1 MANILNTKILI
12 TGGAG
17 FIGCNLA
24 RHFVTK
30 GYEVVVLDN
39 FSTGFKHNIAD
50 LLPLINFKLIEGDIT
65 DYDTCLKATEGA
77 TYVLHHAALGSVTRS
92 IAFPLATNK
101 VNVDGFLNVMQ
112 ACVANKV
119 QRLVYAS
126 SSSVYGSD
134 TTMPK
139 VEHITGNLLS
149 PYAATKKA
157 NEMYADVFSRTY
169 NLETIGLR
177 YFNVFGDY
185 QNPLGQYAAVIPL
198 FIQSVLK
205 NESPTIFGDGENT
218 RDFTYVQNVVQANV
232 CAIETD
238 MSAQQAIVCNV
249 AYGSTI
255 SINDL
260 FKTIAKILNV
270 TNIQPTYHAPRKGDI
285 KDSYAN
291 ISLAKK
297 LLNYSS
303 IINVED
309 GLKRAVAFYQS
320 HKIQY

>member
-1 MANILNTKILI
+1 MQDIFNTRILI

-24 RHFVTK
+24 RYFTVK

-65 DYDTCLKATEGA
+65 DYATCLKATEGVH
-77 TYVLHHAALGSVTRS
+77 YVLHHAALGSVTRS

-101 VNVDGFLNVMQ
+101 VNVEGFLNVLQ
-112 ACVANKV
+112 ASVANNVK
-119 QRLVYAS
+119 RFVYAS

-139 VEHITGNLLS
+139 VEGVTGNLLS

-169 NLETIGLR
+169 NLETIGMR

-198 FIQSVLK
+198 FIQSALK
-205 NESPTIFGDGENT
+205 NERPTIFGDGENT
-218 RDFTYVQNVVQANV
+218 RDFTYVQNVVKANV
-232 CAIETD
+232 CAIEAN
-238 MSAQQAIVCNV
+238 MSTQKSIVCNV

-260 FKTIAKILNV
+260 FKTITTILGCN
-270 TNIQPTYHAPRKGDI
+270 NLNPIYEAPRKGDI

-291 ISLAKK
+291 IELAQK
-297 LLNYSS
+297 LLSYAPEV
-303 IINVED
+303 NVEE
-309 GLKRAVAFYQS
+309 GLKRAVNFYQNN
-320 HKIQY
+320 KISY

>member
-1 MANILNTKILI
+1 MSNRITTKILI

-24 RHFVTK
+24 RYFVVK

-39 FSTGFKHNIAD
+39 FSTGFKRNIAD
-50 LLPLINFKLIEGDIT
+50 LLPLMNFTLIEGDIT
-65 DYDTCLKATEGA
+65 DYDTCLKATEGVH
-77 TYVLHHAALGSVTRS
+77 YVLHHAALGSVTRS

-119 QRLVYAS
+119 QRFVYAS

-139 VEHITGNLLS
+139 VEQTTGSLLS

-157 NEMYADVFSRTY
+157 NEMYADVYSRTY

-177 YFNVFGDY
+177 YFNVFGNY

-198 FIQSVLK
+198 FIQSLLK
-205 NESPTIFGDGENT
+205 QEQPTIYGDGENT
-218 RDFTYVQNVVQANV
+218 RDFTYVQNVVRANV
-232 CAIETD
+232 CAIEAD
-238 MSAQQAIVCNV
+238 MSTQNSIVCNV

-255 SINDL
+255 SINNL
-260 FKTIAKILNV
+260 FNTIAQTLGI
-270 TNIQPTYHAPRKGDI
+270 TNIKPVYATPRKGDI

-291 ISLAKK
+291 IALAKR
-297 LLNYSS
+297 LLNYQSEVD
-303 IINVED
+303 VEE
-309 GLKRAVAFYQS
+309 GLKRTVAFYQH
-320 HKIQY
+320 HKVEY